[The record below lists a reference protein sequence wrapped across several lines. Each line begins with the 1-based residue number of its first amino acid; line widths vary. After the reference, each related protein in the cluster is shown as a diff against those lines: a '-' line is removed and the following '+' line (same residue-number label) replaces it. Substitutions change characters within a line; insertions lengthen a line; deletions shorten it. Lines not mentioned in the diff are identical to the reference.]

1 MRHESNA
8 SCNTVDLS
16 EVLDKFF
23 VFLFFDRSD
32 LRPYPGIQI
41 WDPGPQI
48 PLHETGSKFQISKC
62 QGFGWPMATSAK
74 AGVTSGLAGRN
85 DILNY

>member
-41 WDPGPQI
+41 WDPGPQM
-48 PLHETGSKFQISKC
+48 SKI
-62 QGFGWPMATSAK
+62 
-74 AGVTSGLAGRN
+74 
-85 DILNY
+85 